1 MKYDLFLTHQQD
13 NTGVVLRPVKRG
25 ETLVSRDGISV
36 VALDDIPANNKVAV
50 ADIKK
55 GDSVR
60 KYGERIGFAGQD
72 IKTGNWVHT
81 HNIKPE
87 GASS

>member
-1 MKYDLFLTHQQD
+1 MKYDLFLTHRQD
-13 NTGVVLRPVKRG
+13 NTGVVLRPVKKG
-25 ETLVSRDGISV
+25 ETVVSRDGVTV
-36 VALDDIPANNKVAV
+36 VALDDIPVNNKVAV

-55 GDSVR
+55 GEPVK
-60 KYGERIGFAGQD
+60 KYGETIGSAGDD